1 MENTFLITKC
11 MLLPSEGSSLEE
23 EFDITLGN
31 PIIDYYESV
40 ESPSISMT
48 ITFIDIDQLVGRKGI
63 TGGEYIDLIVKTGE
77 GEDAEDFM
85 IKHDK
90 QRMILNSVRNM
101 VTESNKQVA
110 TLEFVSVETL
120 VNETARVNK
129 KYTGNIS
136 DIVKELL
143 VQATKGINTGK
154 TLFGPVDEKL
164 GEDNIKK
171 DRATNSYSFVGNL
184 KRPFDLV
191 QWLCPKAQ
199 SAVDDFGF
207 LFYETLDGYHFRS
220 IKSLLEQDAITY
232 QQTDAQ
238 EITNKILQNNL
249 NQTNDI
255 GMNMRMGMYANRT
268 IYVDIE
274 NQTLETVNFKAS
286 DLKLKKKA
294 ALPANIQD
302 YPTRLMVRI
311 DDVGVAQVGA
321 AKTDVQP
328 KSELA
333 KYQNKSYIRNN
344 LLFSQ
349 SLSISIPLNITLRA
363 GFVLDI
369 RLPLKQENGDADVDS
384 YGSDRSNDPSGRYLI
399 GELRHLIGG
408 GQSETQLKLI
418 RDVFTAD
425 RTGVTDMGELFRA
438 DERDYGNPWPA
449 WNTKTSR

>member
-48 ITFIDIDQLVGRKGI
+48 ITFIDIDQLIGRKGI

-77 GEDAEDFM
+77 GEDAEEFT
-85 IKHDK
+85 IKHSE
-90 QRMILNSVRNM
+90 QRMVLNSVRNM

-136 DIVKELL
+136 DIVKELI
-143 VQATKGINTGK
+143 VQDTKGINTGK

-199 SAVDDFGF
+199 SAVNDFGF

-220 IKSLLEQDAITY
+220 IKSLLEQDAIIY

-349 SLSISIPLNITLRA
+349 SLSISIPLNTTLRA

-438 DERDYGNPWPA
+438 DERDYGNTWPA

>member
-1 MENTFLITKC
+1 MLI
-11 MLLPSEGSSLEE
+11 PNEGSSLKEDY
-23 EFDITLGN
+23 DITLGN
-31 PIIDYYESV
+31 PIIDYYESI

-48 ITFIDIDQLVGRKGI
+48 ITFIDIDQVIGRKGI
-63 TGGEYIDLIVKTGE
+63 TGGEYIDVIVKTGE
-77 GEDAEDFM
+77 GEDADEFK
-85 IKHDK
+85 ITHDK
-90 QRMILNSVRNM
+90 QKMILNSVRNM

-110 TLEFVSVETL
+110 TLEFVSVETI

-136 DIVKELL
+136 DTVMQLL
-143 VQATKGINTGK
+143 IGDKKGIGTSK
-154 TLFGPVDEKL
+154 KLFGPVDEKL
-164 GEDNIKK
+164 GETDVEK

-184 KRPFDLV
+184 KRPFDTI

-199 SAVDDFGF
+199 SAKDDFGF

-232 QQTDAQ
+232 QQTDSQ
-238 EITNKILQNNL
+238 DISNKILQNNL

-274 NQTLETVNFKAS
+274 NQTTETVDFKAS
-286 DLKLKKKA
+286 DLKLNK
-294 ALPANIQD
+294 PATLLTGIED
-302 YPTRLMVRI
+302 YPTRLMVRV
-311 DDVGVAQVGA
+311 DDVGVAQVGS

-349 SLSISIPLNITLRA
+349 SLSISIPLNTTLRA
-363 GFVLDI
+363 GFALDI
-369 RLPLKQENGDADVDS
+369 RLPLKQENGDANVDS

-418 RDVFTAD
+418 RDVFTVD
-425 RTGVTDMGELFRA
+425 KTGITDTGELIRA
-438 DERDYGNPWPA
+438 DNRQYGNTWPA
-449 WNTKTSR
+449 GSR

>member
-11 MLLPSEGSSLEE
+11 MLRPNEGSSLKEDY
-23 EFDITLGN
+23 DIVAGN
-31 PIIDYYESV
+31 PIIDYYESI

-48 ITFIDIDQLVGRKGI
+48 ITFIDIDQVIGRKGI
-63 TGGEYIDLIVKTGE
+63 TGGEYIDLIVKVDD
-77 GEDAEDFM
+77 EDADDFK
-85 IKHDK
+85 ITAEK
-90 QRMILNSVRNM
+90 QKMMLNSVRNM

-110 TLEFVSVETL
+110 TLEFVSVETI

-136 DIVKELL
+136 DTVVELL
-143 VQATKGINTGK
+143 VGDSKGIGTSK
-154 TLFGPVDEKL
+154 TLFGPK
-164 GEDNIKK
+164 ED

-184 KRPFDLV
+184 KRPFDTI

-199 SAVDDFGF
+199 SSTDDFGF

-238 EITNKILQNNL
+238 GISNKILQNNL
-249 NQTNDI
+249 NQSNDI

-274 NQTLETVNFKAS
+274 NQNTDVVDFKAS
-286 DLKLKKKA
+286 ELKLNK
-294 ALPANIQD
+294 PATLLTGIEN
-302 YPTRLMVRI
+302 YPTRLMVRV
-311 DDVGVAQVGA
+311 DDVGVAQKGS
-321 AKTDVQP
+321 KKEDEQP

-333 KYQNKSYIRNN
+333 RYQNKSYIRNN

-349 SLSISIPLNITLRA
+349 SLSISIPLNTTLRA
-363 GFVLDI
+363 GFALDI
-369 RLPLKQENGDADVDS
+369 RLPLKQENGDAAVDS
-384 YGSDRSNDPSGRYLI
+384 YGNERSNDPSGRYLI
-399 GELRHLIGG
+399 AELRHLIGG

-418 RDVFTAD
+418 RDVFTVD
-425 RTGVTDMGELFRA
+425 KTGITDTGELIRA
-438 DERDYGNPWPA
+438 DNRQYGNTWPA
-449 WNTKTSR
+449 FRSK

>member
-11 MLLPSEGSSLEE
+11 MLLPSEGSSLQEE
-23 EFDITLGN
+23 YDIIAGN
-31 PIIDYYESV
+31 PIIDYYESI

-48 ITFIDIDQLVGRKGI
+48 ISFIDIDQVIGRKGI
-63 TGGEYIDLIVKTGE
+63 TGGEYVDLIVKVDD
-77 GEDAEDFM
+77 EDADDFK
-85 IKHDK
+85 ILHNK
-90 QRMILNSVRNM
+90 QKMILNSVRNM

-136 DIVKELL
+136 DIVMELL
-143 VQATKGINTGK
+143 VGDAKGIQTSK
-154 TLFGPVDEKL
+154 TLYGPVDEKL
-164 GEDNIKK
+164 GDENIEK

-184 KRPFDLV
+184 KRPFDTI

-199 SAVDDFGF
+199 SATDDFGF

-220 IKSLLEQDAITY
+220 IKSLLEQDTVTY

-238 EITNKILQNNL
+238 GISNKILQNNL

-255 GMNMRMGMYANRT
+255 GMNMRMGMYANQT
-268 IYVDIE
+268 IYIDIE
-274 NQTLETVNFKAS
+274 NQTLNTVKFKAS
-286 DLKLKKKA
+286 DIKLKRKA
-294 ALPANIQD
+294 TLPANIQD
-302 YPTRLMVRI
+302 YPTRLMVRV
-311 DDVGVAQVGA
+311 DDVGVAQVGS

-349 SLSISIPLNITLRA
+349 SLSISIPLNTTLRV
-363 GFVLDI
+363 GFAI
-369 RLPLKQENGDADVDS
+369 NIKLPLKQDTGDATVDS

-408 GQSETQLKLI
+408 EKAETQLKLI
-418 RDVFTAD
+418 RDVFTVD
-425 RTGVTDMGELFRA
+425 KTGITDTGELIRA
-438 DERDYGNPWPA
+438 DNRQYGNTWPA
-449 WNTKTSR
+449 GSR